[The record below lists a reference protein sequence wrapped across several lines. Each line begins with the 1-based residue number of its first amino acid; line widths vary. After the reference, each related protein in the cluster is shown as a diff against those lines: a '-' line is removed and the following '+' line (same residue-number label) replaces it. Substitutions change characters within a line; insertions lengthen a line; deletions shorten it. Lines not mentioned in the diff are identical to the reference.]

1 MVAADTHRK
10 EVSPIT
16 ETGMRKKSFVIELKI
31 VPNRN
36 SSAPEANYHER
47 NNAVNKTGINL

>member
-1 MVAADTHRK
+1 MHRK

-31 VPNRN
+31 APNRN
-36 SSAPEANYHER
+36 SGPPEANYHER